1 MRGFPG
7 DSGSQSAR
15 GHNRMEA
22 QGIDTLS
29 LLRTIVSMI
38 SVEERQALS
47 SAATLFKVLGHPVRV
62 QILDMLTTQ
71 VMSVSMIAS
80 ELSISQSSA
89 SKHLSLMKENGL
101 ISMER
106 QNGQVLCSVKMRC
119 AQFLLACAKNPDTAV
134 VPSITPV
141 PFRPSCE

>member
-1 MRGFPG
+1 M
-7 DSGSQSAR
+7 
-15 GHNRMEA
+15 
-22 QGIDTLS
+22 
-29 LLRTIVSMI
+29 
-38 SVEERQALS
+38 
-47 SAATLFKVLGHPVRV
+47 LGHPVRV